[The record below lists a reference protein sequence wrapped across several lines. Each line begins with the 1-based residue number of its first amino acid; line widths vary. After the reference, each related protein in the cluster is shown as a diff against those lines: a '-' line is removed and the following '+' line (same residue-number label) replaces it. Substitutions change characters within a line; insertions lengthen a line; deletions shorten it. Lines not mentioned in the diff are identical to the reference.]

1 MPDYLW
7 WRDGVIYQ
15 IYPRSFA
22 DSNGDGVGDL
32 PGIIAHLDYLNDGTP
47 NSLGVDA
54 IWLSPIYP
62 SPMRDFGY
70 DVANYHDI
78 DPVFGTLADFDRLL
92 AEAHKRGIRVI
103 MDWVMN
109 HTSDQHPWFIE
120 SRSSR
125 DNPKRDWY
133 IWRDPSPRRRGEVQV
148 GRPPNNW
155 QSVFG
160 GPAWS
165 WDETTGQYYLHLFLP
180 EQPDLNW
187 RNPQVHDAVFA
198 EARFW
203 LDRGVDGFRLDVA
216 DAYYKDAQLRD
227 NPFRLG
233 LRAYDRQQHIY
244 DWNQPENH
252 DLLKEFRQLLDQYP
266 ERMAVGEVG
275 EHTAHLFYGNGS
287 DELHLAFN
295 FAFLRCPWSAQAFQR
310 VIEAWDKAVGRFTVP
325 PAAAGPPAGWPCYVL
340 SNHDQTRHISRYAAG
355 RFTEARARVAAT
367 MLLTLRGTPFLY
379 YGEEL
384 GLRQVSIPRTEIM
397 DPPGKRYWPL
407 YKGRDGCRTPLP
419 WNDQPNAGFTTGR
432 PWLRVN
438 PDYRQVNVAAENQN
452 PDSLL
457 NFYRRLIWLRKASP
471 ALRCGSYRP
480 LIQRPVGC
488 LAYLRETVGQTVLVG
503 LNFRSRPGA
512 ILLPPGEWRV
522 LLSNVRLAGPDT
534 LNLEGIGAGE
544 RLRGPAATLAGNEAV
559 ILEQVR

>member
-22 DSNGDGVGDL
+22 DSTGDGVGDL
-32 PGIIAHLDYLNDGTP
+32 PGITAHLDYLNDGTP

-78 DPVFGTLADFDRLL
+78 DPLFGTLADFDRLL

-109 HTSDQHPWFIE
+109 HTSDQHPWFRE
-120 SRSSR
+120 SRASR

-133 IWRDPSPRRRGEVQV
+133 IWRAPTPLPSSPRLQGEGQVRGV
-148 GRPPNNW
+148 PNNW

-160 GPAWS
+160 GPAWT
-165 WDETTGQYYLHLFLP
+165 WDEATGQYYLHLFLP
-180 EQPDLNW
+180 QQPDLNW
-187 RNPQVHDAVFA
+187 RNPQVHDAIFN
-198 EARFW
+198 ELRFW

-227 NPFRLG
+227 NPRRLG

-244 DWNQPENH
+244 DWNQPETH
-252 DLLKEFRQLLDQYP
+252 EMLQEFRRLLDQYP

-275 EHTAHLFYGNGS
+275 QWHAASYYGSGS

-295 FAFLRCPWSAQAFQR
+295 FAFLECPWSAPAFQR
-310 VIEAWDKAVGRFTVP
+310 VIEAWDKAV
-325 PAAAGPPAGWPCYVL
+325 PPAGWPCYVL

-355 RFTEARARVAAT
+355 RCTEARAKVAAT

-384 GLRQVSIPRTEIM
+384 GLREGRIPRAEIV

-407 YKGRDGCRTPLP
+407 YKGRDGCRTPMP
-419 WNDQPNAGFTTGR
+419 WNDQPNAGFTAGR

-438 PDYRQVNVAAENQN
+438 PDYRQVNVAAESQN

-457 NFYRRLIWLRKASP
+457 HFYRRLIRLRKTSP
-471 ALRCGSYRP
+471 ALRRGSYRP
-480 LIQRPVGC
+480 LIPRPTGC
-488 LAYLRETVGQTVLVG
+488 LAYLRETAEQTVLVG
-503 LNFRSRPGA
+503 LNFRRRPGT
-512 ILLPPGEWRV
+512 IPLPPGEWRV
-522 LLSNVRLAGPDT
+522 LLSSVRPTGPET
-534 LNLEGIGAGE
+534 LNFEGIGAGE
-544 RLRGPAATLAGNEAV
+544 RLRGQEVVLAGNEAMV
-559 ILEQVR
+559 AQVNVT